1 MTRHF
6 RRALLGASLLG
17 SAFAAATPAAA
28 QRVDRIVVFGDSY
41 ADTGNALRVG
51 GLNPLTFQN
60 GIYSTGRFS
69 GGTNY
74 ADTLSQ
80 LLSLP
85 QENLAFGG
93 AAAVRGS
100 GSPFDLQLEVDN
112 FLNVGTQLPTLP
124 NGTPSFN
131 EGDLVLVSIGG
142 NDARYFQQGTNN
154 GRTVQDSI
162 NAATT
167 QLDRLVAAGAPTISF
182 LAGNTALLP
191 EVATNPAAQAVRQSF
206 SNTYNTA
213 MQGVLAGYAAQ
224 GVTVHYLD
232 LTQVLANVQ
241 ANPAA
246 FGVPN
251 GVVCPPTQ
259 ANVTTGCAGYLFY
272 VDNLHLS
279 SDGFRVVGQYINAQ
293 LQAPLVLG
301 APSDLQLDT
310 ARQFART
317 LNGRV
322 DAGSPR
328 NGETAEGLHAF
339 VVGDGFSR
347 DVRATAGSNSFD
359 VSGLGATA
367 GVEMGFGG
375 NGLVG
380 VAAGYSRGRTN
391 FGTDVAKGK
400 ARTLQV
406 GGYAAYAIGPAF
418 VQGHLGYGWTKHDFD
433 RAGVVDPATGEVDGH
448 HLIAGAKAGYLA
460 PLGIL
465 RAGPFAQFDYAK
477 AKIDAYT
484 ESGDSALSLNVGR
497 QNLRA
502 LTGNLGIE
510 ARGDFAGGGVALRPF
525 VQASL
530 EKEFSGDGRTI
541 TFAQTASPTI
551 VNSWALQDRSKKVYG
566 RIAGGGS
573 ADLLP
578 GASLDVQVGSTVGK
592 DEGNEVNA
600 QVGFRLGF

>member
-1 MTRHF
+1 MPRAFRGFGEETAMTRQF

-17 SAFAAATPAAA
+17 AAFAAATPAAA

-85 QENLAFGG
+85 QENFAFGG

-124 NGTPSFN
+124 TGAPSFDS
-131 EGDLVLVSIGG
+131 GDLVLVSIGG
-142 NDARYFQQGTNN
+142 NDARYFQQGVNN

-162 NAATT
+162 NAANT
-167 QLDRLVAAGAPTISF
+167 QLNRLVAAGAPTISF

-191 EVATNPAAQAVRQSF
+191 EVATNPAAQAVRQTF

-213 MQGVLAGYAAQ
+213 LQGTLAGYAAQ

-232 LTQVLANVQ
+232 LSQVLANVQ

-251 GVVCPPTQ
+251 GVVCPATQ

-279 SDGFRVVGQYINAQ
+279 SDGFRIVGQYINAQ
-293 LQAPLVLG
+293 LQGPLVLG

-322 DAGSPR
+322 DAGAPR
-328 NGETAEGLHAF
+328 NGETAEGVRFF

-347 DVRATAGSNSFD
+347 DVRATVQSKAFD
-359 VSGLGATA
+359 ASGLGATA
-367 GVEMGFGG
+367 GVELGFG
-375 NGLVG
+375 NGVIG
-380 VAAGYSRGRTN
+380 VAAGYSRGRIN
-391 FGTDVAKGK
+391 FGDDAAEGK

-406 GGYAAYAIGPAF
+406 GGYAGYAIGPAF
-418 VQGHLGYGWTKHDFD
+418 VQGHLGYGRTKHDFD
-433 RAGVVDPATGEVDGH
+433 RAGVVDPATGDVDGH

-465 RAGPFAQFDYAK
+465 RAGPFAQFDYAR
-477 AKIDAYT
+477 AKID
-484 ESGDSALSLNVGR
+484 G
-497 QNLRA
+497 
-502 LTGNLGIE
+502 
-510 ARGDFAGGGVALRPF
+510 
-525 VQASL
+525 
-530 EKEFSGDGRTI
+530 
-541 TFAQTASPTI
+541 
-551 VNSWALQDRSKKVYG
+551 
-566 RIAGGGS
+566 
-573 ADLLP
+573 
-578 GASLDVQVGSTVGK
+578 
-592 DEGNEVNA
+592 
-600 QVGFRLGF
+600 